1 MVELQTFQRPLAT
14 VEHLKI
20 LISEGN
26 KKSGDGIFAVDKVN
40 CSSVQKKLLK
50 RMLEA
55 DDTIEMKK
63 IGCFTLRI
71 SFLLSLQKGYKKQ
84 YIILL

>member
-1 MVELQTFQRPLAT
+1 M
-14 VEHLKI
+14 KI

-26 KKSGDGIFAVDKVN
+26 KKSEDGIFTVDKMN

-55 DDTIEMKK
+55 DDKIEMKESVALHW
-63 IGCFTLRI
+63 G
-71 SFLLSLQKGYKKQ
+71 FLFFFHFKMVIKKQ